1 MHSSTTDTLAA
12 EGYAGR
18 RLRIGELAREA
29 GVTRETI
36 HFYLREGL
44 LPPAQKVNARVSY
57 FDEVHLSRLRV
68 IKAFQQAHIP
78 LARIREQLEGMSKYG
93 TPETPALRERALAV
107 VTEFLSLDG
116 DEQPL
121 TRAQVAE
128 RAGLSL
134 EQLSEL
140 EKLEV
145 LQPQSTDR
153 GPVYTVA
160 EIEAASAARTIM
172 DQGVPLEKLRFVR
185 RYSELAEQEIAFLL
199 NHLIKPAIAAGRRDQ
214 VSATLANRGLM
225 VLEAYLR
232 RQHRRRTLLFPPEM
246 PDLPDPLAD
255 STARVPALREDSDAD
270 ARGH

>member
-1 MHSSTTDTLAA
+1 MDMPAA
-12 EGYAGR
+12 DEKAGR
-18 RLRIGELAREA
+18 RLRIAELAREA

-57 FDEVHLSRLRV
+57 FDEGHVARLRL

-78 LARIREQLEGMSKYG
+78 LARIREQLEGMSRYG
-93 TPETPALRERALAV
+93 SPEAPAVRERALAV
-107 VTEFLSLDG
+107 VSEFLSLDG
-116 DEQPL
+116 EEPPL
-121 TRAQVAE
+121 TPAEVAE
-128 RAGLSL
+128 RAGLTL
-134 EQLSEL
+134 EQLTEL
-140 EKLEV
+140 EELGV

-153 GPVYTVA
+153 GPLYTVA
-160 EIEAASAARTIM
+160 EVEAASAARMIM
-172 DQGVPLEKLRFVR
+172 DQGVGLEKLRFVR

-199 NHLIKPAIAAGRRDQ
+199 NHLIKPAIGAGRRAQ

-255 STARVPALREDSDAD
+255 STAPVTGPEGGLRCT
-270 ARGH
+270 